1 MALLITFLVVAVV
14 VGFALTL
21 AVGWI
26 VIVPVIALAVAGLF
40 WGGRAAK
47 RGTTPGDLV
56 RGTRR
61 TELLGPG
68 GPDDP
73 DAVR

>member
-1 MALLITFLVVAVV
+1 VGALIFFLVIAVL

-26 VIVPVIALAVAGLF
+26 VILPVLIGLAALVWAVTAF
-40 WGGRAAK
+40 AK
-47 RGTTPGDLV
+47 GQSPSDLL
-56 RGTRR
+56 RRTRR
-61 TELLGPG
+61 PELLGPG

-73 DAVR
+73 DRGR

>member
-1 MALLITFLVVAVV
+1 MAALITFIVIMIV

-26 VIVPVIALAVAGLF
+26 VIVPILVILVGGLF
-40 WGGRAAK
+40 WGSRAAA
-47 RGTTPGDLV
+47 RGATPGDLV

-61 TELLGPG
+61 PELLGPG

-73 DAVR
+73 EAE

>member
-1 MALLITFLVVAVV
+1 MALIIFFLVVAVL

-26 VIVPVIALAVAGLF
+26 VILPVLLGLVLLGWLGAALT
-40 WGGRAAK
+40 R
-47 RGTTPGDLV
+47 RSPSQLV
-56 RGTRR
+56 RRTRSP
-61 TELLGPG
+61 ELLGPG

-73 DAVR
+73 DRHSRP